1 MKRFRINPISIV
13 VWVWLVIMN
22 GIVVATNYFFAILIH
37 ELGHFITAKKCGYKV
52 SRFSL
57 SPYGVELSYLDQNIN
72 FRDEML
78 IAFAGPLANFLSLF
92 FVLGVWW
99 IFPSVYF
106 VTESFVTVSFLIALF
121 NLLPAYPL
129 DGGRIFVCIA
139 SNFMSGKVAKK
150 FTIFSNLFLGS
161 LFFVGFVVCLFINF
175 NPSLMLF
182 SLFLFAGVLD
192 LKWVSK
198 FDKINIFSKGMKN
211 FSRPTFYCVNEQT
224 SLKELIAHIENS
236 KTVVFCLVFENGKII
251 NLSENMIKKLA
262 LNFSY
267 ETKLKEIFNK

>member
-1 MKRFRINPISIV
+1 VFVCCGLHSCGGFGDMKRFRINPISIV

-78 IAFAGPLANFLSLF
+78 IAFAGPF
-92 FVLGVWW
+92 
-99 IFPSVYF
+99 
-106 VTESFVTVSFLIALF
+106 
-121 NLLPAYPL
+121 
-129 DGGRIFVCIA
+129 FVCIA

-182 SLFLFAGVLD
+182 SLFLVAGVLD

>member
-57 SPYGVELSYLDQNIN
+57 SPYGVELSYFDQNIN

-106 VTESFVTVSFLIALF
+106 VTESFVMVSFLIALF

-139 SNFMSGKVAKK
+139 SNFVSGKVAKK